1 VKIASVGDKAVWEL
15 LVKRGKELVET
26 GFGFREG
33 GEGFRAP
40 GQEICHRGIETML
53 KVSLSEGNDQ
63 YVGLS
68 NVRFER

>member
-1 VKIASVGDKAVWEL
+1 MKIASVGDKPVWEL
-15 LVKRGKELVET
+15 LVNHGKALVET
-26 GFGFREG
+26 GFGF

-53 KVSLSEGNDQ
+53 KVSLSEGNGQ

-68 NVRFER
+68 NAHFER